1 MIAGMAAA
9 TTSPTAVSPSATASP
24 SVAVARPAAPVTGGL
39 AGKAP
44 KQVYTCSACDHQQ
57 PKWSGQCTECGAWNT
72 LEEGFAPSAAA
83 GAAAAAVQRVQPA
96 LGELSRLDE
105 VEVGDHRVTPT
116 GIDEVDRVLGGGL
129 LAGSVTLLGGEPGIG
144 KSTMALQVLQ
154 SWPGTALYLS
164 GEESPQQVRGRAQRL
179 RPSGGSER
187 ADRHPP
193 RGDAGRSGAGERR
206 HSSGLVGG
214 HPAASVNPSAET
226 SDVWIAAETSLRG
239 VLAAIERVQPQFVV
253 VDSIQT
259 IADERIASS
268 PGSTTQVRE
277 CAQQLVVEAKR
288 RGMALLIVGHVTKDG
303 ALAGPRTLEHV
314 VDTVLSFEGDRHHAL
329 RLLRVVKHRF
339 GATSELGLFEM
350 HGSGLVGVPD
360 PSQLFLAD
368 RRRGVPGSVV
378 VPTVEGQRP
387 MLVEVQSLTV
397 PMPQGGNPRRTAQGI
412 DTNRL
417 AMLLAV
423 IERRLGLDVGR
434 SEVYASTVGGVRLT
448 EPGSDLG
455 VALAIISSYTDIPV
469 PADLVAI
476 GEVGLGGELRQVVH
490 TERRL
495 HEARRLGY
503 RQAIVPRRGPSVEG
517 IQSIAVDTLADAL
530 RWCNRPA

>member
-1 MIAGMAAA
+1 MTLAA
-9 TTSPTAVSPSATASP
+9 TSTTAPGAP
-24 SVAVARPAAPVTGGL
+24 AVASSGGL
-39 AGKAP
+39 VGKAP

-57 PKWSGQCTECGAWNT
+57 PKWSGQCGECGAWNT
-72 LEEGFAPSAAA
+72 LEEGFAP
-83 GAAAAAVQRVQPA
+83 AAAATAAALRVQPA
-96 LGELSRLDE
+96 LGELSRLDD
-105 VEVGDHRVTPT
+105 VAVSSDRVTPT
-116 GIDEVDRVLGGGL
+116 GVDEFDRVLGGGL

-154 SWPGTALYLS
+154 SWDGPALYLS
-164 GEESPQQVRGRAQRL
+164 GEESPQQVKGRAQRL
-179 RPSGGSER
+179 RP
-187 ADRHPP
+187 D
-193 RGDAGRSGAGERR
+193 GEQ
-206 HSSGLVGG
+206 
-214 HPAASVNPSAET
+214 P
-226 SDVWIAAETSLRG
+226 DVWIAAETSLRG

-288 RGMALLIVGHVTKDG
+288 RGVALLIVGHVTKDG

-350 HGSGLVGVPD
+350 HGHGLVGVPD

-397 PMPQGGNPRRTAQGI
+397 PTPQGGNPRRTAQGV

-455 VALAIISSYTDIPV
+455 IALAIISAYTEVPV
-469 PADLVAI
+469 PGDLVAI
-476 GEVGLGGELRQVVH
+476 GEIGLGGELRQVVH

-503 RQAIVPRRGPSVEG
+503 ARAIVPRRGPSVEG
-517 IQSIAVDTLADAL
+517 IESIAVDTLGDAL
-530 RWCNRPA
+530 RWCVGSA

>member
-1 MIAGMAAA
+1 M
-9 TTSPTAVSPSATASP
+9 V
-24 SVAVARPAAPVTGGL
+24 
-39 AGKAP
+39 
-44 KQVYTCSACDHQQ
+44 
-57 PKWSGQCTECGAWNT
+57 
-72 LEEGFAPSAAA
+72 
-83 GAAAAAVQRVQPA
+83 
-96 LGELSRLDE
+96 
-105 VEVGDHRVTPT
+105 
-116 GIDEVDRVLGGGL
+116 
-129 LAGSVTLLGGEPGIG
+129 
-144 KSTMALQVLQ
+144 
-154 SWPGTALYLS
+154 
-164 GEESPQQVRGRAQRL
+164 
-179 RPSGGSER
+179 
-187 ADRHPP
+187 
-193 RGDAGRSGAGERR
+193 
-206 HSSGLVGG
+206 
-214 HPAASVNPSAET
+214 
-226 SDVWIAAETSLRG
+226 
-239 VLAAIERVQPQFVV
+239 AAIERVQPQFVV

-434 SEVYASTVGGVRLT
+434 ARVYAPTVGGVRLT

-469 PADLVAI
+469 PPI
-476 GEVGLGGELRQVVH
+476 WS
-490 TERRL
+490 RRRGRSRWRAASGRP
-495 HEARRLGY
+495 HRATPPRARRLGY
-503 RQAIVPRRGPSVEG
+503 RQAIVPSRPSVEG
-517 IQSIAVDTLADAL
+517 ISRSPSTPRRRPPLVQPPRLTPAPRRPFRAGRRHSRRHVVARGVLAGGASASSRAMMIWSAPLAAALSKRSGRSPGTNSSVRAVAMSTGTVFGCSTARERRTSFA
-530 RWCNRPA
+530 